1 MAFPNLPNFNFNGSN
16 PLADAVQEFKGELSA
31 SGYLDMTIGDAAT
44 IAGEEFAERIG
55 MDYDELAALAG
66 GVIGGAPELEFPK
79 GILKYG
85 NYMCLDIFEER
96 IFEAGVGVKDRS
108 VDSKLL
114 TIKLPLP
121 SQLATSYSQ
130 GYKQEGIGVLGASA
144 GVEVANEIKKA
155 TQGGTTLEGLKAAG
169 TKVKDNVGGEGIA
182 AVGASAAPDV
192 GAAVGAKMGG
202 IPGAVVGDQLAKTV
216 TGSFGAAG
224 IARNP
229 HMAVLYE
236 APNFRT
242 FQFSW
247 DLRPKNAKESE
258 LIKKIIKQLKYY
270 SHPSKTEKEHFFN
283 YPEQFGIR
291 FKKDDF
297 LFKTRRCVCTNVQT
311 DYHGE
316 GTPLYYDH
324 QGRKKAP
331 AVYKLDLAFTETKIL
346 TKKDIQ
352 EGM

>member
-44 IAGEEFAERIG
+44 IAGEEFAERTG

-66 GVIGGAPELEFPK
+66 GVFGGAPELEFPK

-155 TQGGTTLEGLKAAG
+155 TEGGTTLEGLKAAG
-169 TKVKDNVGGEGIA
+169 TKVKDNVGMEGIA
-182 AVGASAAPDV
+182 AVGAGAAPDV

-258 LIKKIIKQLKYY
+258 LIKKIINQLKYY
-270 SHPSKTEKEHFFN
+270 
-283 YPEQFGIR
+283 
-291 FKKDDF
+291 
-297 LFKTRRCVCTNVQT
+297 
-311 DYHGE
+311 
-316 GTPLYYDH
+316 
-324 QGRKKAP
+324 
-331 AVYKLDLAFTETKIL
+331 
-346 TKKDIQ
+346 
-352 EGM
+352 